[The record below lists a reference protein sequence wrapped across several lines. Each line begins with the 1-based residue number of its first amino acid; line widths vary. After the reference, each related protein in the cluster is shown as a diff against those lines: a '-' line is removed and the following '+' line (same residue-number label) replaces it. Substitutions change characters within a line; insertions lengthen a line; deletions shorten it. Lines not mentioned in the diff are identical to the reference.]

1 MELAVRAHAKADP
14 RAVFALLV
22 DGTTWPTW
30 TPIDSFRLERPGRD
44 GGESLG
50 AIRVFR
56 TGRIKSREEIVE
68 LVPDRRLGYILLSG
82 LPLKGY
88 RATVDLA
95 PEGDGTAINWR
106 STFRPKVPGTGWI
119 YRRALTRFIQRCVD
133 GLAEHAA
140 QGERG
145 ATASERGVGA

>member
-14 RAVFALLV
+14 ETVFAFLA

-30 TPIDSFRLERPGRD
+30 TPIDSFTLERPGRD

-68 LVPDRRLGYILLSG
+68 LIPGRRLGYILLSG

-88 RATVDLA
+88 RANVDLI
-95 PEGDGTAINWR
+95 PENGGTTISWR

-119 YRRALTRFIQRCVD
+119 YHRALTKFIQRCAD

-140 QGERG
+140 RK
-145 ATASERGVGA
+145 ANSPRTA